1 MVEEWGGTGGGG
13 KRTSSVSCSCSTS
26 AVISGYKNRLAGSM
40 CSNASLVKSFKTST
54 KKKKTVVQNGHFHQD
69 QGGKS

>member
-1 MVEEWGGTGGGG
+1 MKGCCGRGVGGDGDGDGG

-40 CSNASLVKSFKTST
+40 WSNASLVKSFKPST
-54 KKKKTVVQNGHFHQD
+54 KKIKL
-69 QGGKS
+69 